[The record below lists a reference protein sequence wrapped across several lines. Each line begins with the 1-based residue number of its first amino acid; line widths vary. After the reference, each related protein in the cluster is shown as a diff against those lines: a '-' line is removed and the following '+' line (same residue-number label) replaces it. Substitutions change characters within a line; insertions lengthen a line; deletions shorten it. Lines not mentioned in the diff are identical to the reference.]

1 MSTKLAIICLVLIWY
16 VTLRHLVMHAMV
28 WTDVADDHNENFLRL
43 WSWFMAIP
51 LTAGSVMVCG
61 LIYYALL
68 PWVLG

>member
-16 VTLRHLVMHAMV
+16 VTLRH
-28 WTDVADDHNENFLRL
+28 
-43 WSWFMAIP
+43 
-51 LTAGSVMVCG
+51 SVMVCG